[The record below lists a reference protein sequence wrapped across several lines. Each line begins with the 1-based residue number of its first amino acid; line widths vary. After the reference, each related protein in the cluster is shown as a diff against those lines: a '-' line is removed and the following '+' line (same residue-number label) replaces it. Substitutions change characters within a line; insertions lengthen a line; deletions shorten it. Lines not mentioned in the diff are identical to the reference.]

1 MNLKTYKPI
10 KITTKERSKQM
21 IKDDWNDVTGNTSR
35 DEIKGK
41 IEMQDINVLIEYLSL
56 LSKSE
61 SYMKEYIQDRER
73 EEREKREKS
82 NFYYDDE
89 DLAPVIKSIVK
100 AFSTEKMS
108 DKEEEKMLND
118 AYIWFNLKNDE
129 ELIKK
134 LKYRIDELEYTDNEK
149 SRATTVRAIANLLE
163 FVPST
168 KKWSEINE
176 AIVDIVSKF
185 DFEDLMLLR
194 QTCGNF
200 YLFHNEEFNKIL
212 LKAIPNLSAEQ
223 MAYYIEKMDDNGDG
237 NSIEIATA
245 RKNRIKQINSDLIQD
260 FGTDFSRSLKG
271 MQKIN
276 NLRLLKKRAT
286 YEVPWRFYSTDEEEN
301 AHKEEDNKKDEEII
315 ENSEYYQQY
324 IEELRKLSP
333 IETVKLLSSSGRYD
347 YKKRFFERESLI
359 IAEKLKQVSKQGAL
373 VILESFM
380 IDEEEQNISDL
391 TTSHMLKEFFKEN
404 NLIDSNGQIIE
415 QPEEDIATAKRQVEI
430 YNETTEPIR
439 IKCDWI
445 KLKSSYSKETHP
457 LNDES
462 IKEEFFDDYKRARG
476 EIESYLN
483 FAGNLIAL
491 DKCKDIQLVN
501 IINRINK
508 TSQNNKGDG
517 KTTEDSQREI
527 IKGYLKRRILSMNPA
542 VASLLEVS
550 ENGEFN
556 DYIAAVIDQ
565 QMFEKERER
574 GE

>member
-1 MNLKTYKPI
+1 
-10 KITTKERSKQM
+10 M

-73 EEREKREKS
+73 EKREKRGES

-89 DLAPVIKSIVK
+89 DLAPVAPVIKSIVK

-108 DKEEEKMLND
+108 EKEEEKMLND

-129 ELIKK
+129 ELIKE

-185 DFEDLMLLR
+185 DFVDLMLLR

-237 NSIEIATA
+237 NSNEIATA
-245 RKNRIKQINSDLIQD
+245 RKNKIKQINSDLIQD
-260 FGTDFSRSLKG
+260 FGTDISRSLKG

-286 YEVPWRFYSTDEEEN
+286 YKIPWRDYSTDEEEK
-301 AHKEEDNKKDEEII
+301 AHKEEDNKEDEEII
-315 ENSEYYQQY
+315 EKSEYYKQY
-324 IEELRKLSP
+324 IEELEKLSP
-333 IETVKLLSSSGRYD
+333 IETVKLLSCSGRSD
-347 YKKRFFERESLI
+347 YKKRFFESESLI
-359 IAEKLKQVSKQGAL
+359 IAKKLKQVSKQGAL

-430 YNETTEPIR
+430 YDEITEPIR
-439 IKCDWI
+439 MKCDLI
-445 KLKSSYSKETHP
+445 KLESSYSKKTHS

-542 VASLLEVS
+542 VASLLEFS

-556 DYIAAVIDQ
+556 DYIAATIDQ
-565 QMFEKERER
+565 QMFEKGRER

>member
-1 MNLKTYKPI
+1 
-10 KITTKERSKQM
+10 M

-41 IEMQDINVLIEYLSL
+41 IEMQDINVLIEDLSL

-73 EEREKREKS
+73 EEREKRGES

-89 DLAPVIKSIVK
+89 DLAPVAPVIKSIVK

-185 DFEDLMLLR
+185 DFVDLMLLR

-237 NSIEIATA
+237 NSNEIKTA
-245 RKNRIKQINSDLIQD
+245 RKNKIKQINSDLIQD
-260 FGTDFSRSLKG
+260 FGTDISRSLKG

-286 YEVPWRFYSTDEEEN
+286 YKIPWRDYSTDEEEK
-301 AHKEEDNKKDEEII
+301 AHKEEDNKEDEEII
-315 ENSEYYQQY
+315 EKSEYYKQY
-324 IEELRKLSP
+324 IEELEKLSP
-333 IETVKLLSSSGRYD
+333 IETVKLLSCSGRSD
-347 YKKRFFERESLI
+347 YKKRFFESESLI
-359 IAEKLKQVSKQGAL
+359 IAKKLKQVSKQGAL

-430 YNETTEPIR
+430 YDEITEPIR
-439 IKCDWI
+439 MTCDLI
-445 KLKSSYSKETHP
+445 KLESSYSKKTHS

-542 VASLLEVS
+542 VASLLEFS

-556 DYIAAVIDQ
+556 DYIAATIDQ
-565 QMFEKERER
+565 QMFEKGRER